1 MSEVAS
7 GINLDKFDTLIRR
20 RHEKRVTSEG
30 ERLAEALY
38 QESVRRHNLARD
50 QERRAEWAAYHR
62 QQAQRRRATLT
73 DLVRFHEEAAA
84 CSHTHVGSG
93 IRESTRGRGNT

>member
-38 QESVRRHNLARD
+38 QESVRRHNLARHLD
-50 QERRAEWAAYHR
+50 GPRALPR
-62 QQAQRRRATLT
+62 
-73 DLVRFHEEAAA
+73 
-84 CSHTHVGSG
+84 
-93 IRESTRGRGNT
+93 RGRRMFAYSRGIGYPGEYEGEG